1 MNPAAS
7 AGNPPVA
14 ALATAPG
21 AAGVAVVRLS
31 GDGALAIA
39 DRLCAGARVPP
50 SALPGGSFR
59 LYRLRDPRDGSAI
72 DEALVLVFRAP
83 HSYTGE
89 DVAEFQTHGGRAAP
103 TRVLDALLALG
114 AAPAGPGEFTRRA
127 FLSGRIGLDRAEAVM
142 DLVAAQGDRAARAA
156 AEQLAGALGRRVDAL
171 YDALLALCADLEAT
185 LDFTDEEAEG
195 LSAPI
200 RFDGRAAA
208 LSAALLALAATAR
221 EGRLL
226 REGALV
232 VLAGPP
238 NAGKST
244 LFNRLLGERRAIV
257 APEAGTTRDSLE
269 ETLLLRGIPIRLVD
283 TAGLRDA
290 SSPIEREGVERA
302 RSLAA
307 RADLVLSLFP
317 WGQTPPPRP
326 WGQTPPCGQTPP
338 PRGQTPADQT
348 PSHRGQTPSSLGPK
362 ILFVETKADLAPSS
376 AGTDPVSD
384 SGSVPDPAFAP
395 ANPSVAPLRVSAVTG
410 EGMDALEAAI
420 LTALGTDPAASDG
433 GVVAVSERHAALLRE
448 AASSVSA
455 AREAFAAGAEA
466 AAVPAAGHLRAAAES
481 LGRITGRSYTEDL
494 LDAVFSRFCVGK

>member
-208 LSAALLALAATAR
+208 LSAELLALAATAR

-317 WGQTPPPRP
+317 WGQTPPPR
-326 WGQTPPCGQTPP
+326 
-338 PRGQTPADQT
+338 GQTPADQT

-395 ANPSVAPLRVSAVTG
+395 SNPSVVPLRVSAVTG

-433 GVVAVSERHAALLRE
+433 GGVAVSERHAALLRE

>member
-50 SALPGGSFR
+50 STLPGGSFR

-208 LSAALLALAATAR
+208 LSAELLALAATAR

-317 WGQTPPPRP
+317 WGQTPPPR
-326 WGQTPPCGQTPP
+326 
-338 PRGQTPADQT
+338 GQTPADQT

-395 ANPSVAPLRVSAVTG
+395 SNPSVVPLRVSAVTG

-433 GVVAVSERHAALLRE
+433 GGVAVSERHAALLRE

>member
-1 MNPAAS
+1 MTSSAS
-7 AGNPPVA
+7 AGNPTVA

-195 LSAPI
+195 LSSPI

-208 LSAALLALAATAR
+208 LSAELLALAATAR

-283 TAGLRDA
+283 TAGLRA
-290 SSPIEREGVERA
+290 AASPIEREGVERA

-317 WGQTPPPRP
+317 WGQTPPPR
-326 WGQTPPCGQTPP
+326 
-338 PRGQTPADQT
+338 GQTPAHQT
-348 PSHRGQTPSSLGPK
+348 PSHRGQTPSPLGPK
-362 ILFVETKADLAPSS
+362 ILFVETKVDLAPSS

-395 ANPSVAPLRVSAVTG
+395 SNPSVAPLRVSAVTG

-420 LTALGTDPAASDG
+420 LTALGTDPTASDG